1 MGRKTHWAGGH
12 SRAKEEG
19 ASLASLISG
28 LLLLSS
34 SHLVLADC
42 ECGYRVNV
50 NTTGANSTITTTSTS
65 AQYVLTDLIETNFVN
80 ISDISKNTDWVR
92 QAFNVSATLARGAYG
107 QMTAVENVNSTEGD
121 GLEITVR
128 SGTTEG
134 MVQGGEIDTA
144 RLDVFYGTF
153 RSSMR
158 LTDVSGTV
166 SAFFW
171 VSKSQREGGGG
182 HYHDLVPSWGPNLLG
197 TSLNYYL
204 VESHEYE

>member
-1 MGRKTHWAGGH
+1 MGQRIHRERH
-12 SRAKEEG
+12 SYTETR
-19 ASLASLISG
+19 ASLRSLVSG
-28 LLLLSS
+28 LLLCLP
-34 SHLVLADC
+34 HRALADC
-42 ECGYRVNV
+42 ECGYRVSV
-50 NTTGANSTITTTSTS
+50 NTTNANITADETTDDNDS
-65 AQYVLTDLIETNFVN
+65 AWQLERYVLTDLIETNFAN

-92 QAFNVSATLARGAYG
+92 QAFNTTAAQARGTYG

-121 GLEITVR
+121 GLQITVR
-128 SGTTEG
+128 AGTTDG

-171 VSKSQREGGGG
+171 VSSC
-182 HYHDLVPSWGPNLLG
+182 LLAI
-197 TSLNYYL
+197 
-204 VESHEYE
+204 